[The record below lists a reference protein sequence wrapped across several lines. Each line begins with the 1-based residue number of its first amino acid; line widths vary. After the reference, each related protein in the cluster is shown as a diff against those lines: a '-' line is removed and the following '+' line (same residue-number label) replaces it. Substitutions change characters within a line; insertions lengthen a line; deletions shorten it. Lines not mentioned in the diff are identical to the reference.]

1 MVDRVEVRFGPGLN
15 VLTGETG
22 AGKSLLVGALHLV
35 LGGRTGAEILRDGA
49 DEAWVEA
56 LFELPA
62 DDPALER
69 LEAAGVP
76 AREGASDGVAELL
89 VRRVV
94 SRTGRGRV
102 FVNGALCT
110 VAILQGA
117 LRGLVDLTGQHEHV
131 SLLDAGSH
139 LDLLDAFA
147 GCAGPEGLR
156 ARYRST
162 FEALSALVR
171 EERALAEDE
180 GERARRADYL
190 AFQLE
195 ELRGVDPRPG
205 EDEELERERK
215 VLGSAARLSEAARQA
230 EGLCYGEEGSASDRI
245 GLALRALQDALGL
258 DGRLAE
264 PAALLRSAAAEVEEA
279 GRQLARYAGA
289 VEGDPQR
296 LAEVEER
303 VAALRALARKHGG
316 TLAAAI
322 SRRDAMQAELES
334 LSGAGGRREELARE
348 IALRAAEASRL
359 AAELGRERRRA
370 ARDFCRTVAEE
381 LGDLA
386 MARCRVE
393 VAFPAPSAALEVGED
408 RLGPG
413 GAETAE
419 ILIAPNPGEPPRA
432 LSRVAS
438 GGELSRVLLAV
449 KRALSRV
456 DPVRCYVFDEVDAGV
471 GGAVAEAVGRAL
483 ADVARDRQ
491 VICVTHLPQVASF
504 ARWHARVEK
513 RVAGGRTSTA
523 VVPLETDADRQ
534 SEVARMLAGQT
545 VTASALEHASALMAA
560 ARKVD
565 GPRPAPARGH
575 AHRAP
580 ARPRARGQAA
590 RA

>member
-1 MVDRVEVRFGPGLN
+1 MLTTLRIGGLAVVDRVEVRFGPGLN

-156 ARYRST
+156 ARYRSA

-264 PAALLRSAAAEVEEA
+264 PAALLRSAA
-279 GRQLARYAGA
+279 
-289 VEGDPQR
+289 
-296 LAEVEER
+296 
-303 VAALRALARKHGG
+303 
-316 TLAAAI
+316 TW
-322 SRRDAMQAELES
+322 
-334 LSGAGGRREELARE
+334 LSAPFTA
-348 IALRAAEASRL
+348 RAA
-359 AAELGRERRRA
+359 
-370 ARDFCRTVAEE
+370 
-381 LGDLA
+381 
-386 MARCRVE
+386 
-393 VAFPAPSAALEVGED
+393 
-408 RLGPG
+408 
-413 GAETAE
+413 
-419 ILIAPNPGEPPRA
+419 PRG
-432 LSRVAS
+432 LSRNT
-438 GGELSRVLLAV
+438 
-449 KRALSRV
+449 RARFS
-456 DPVRCYVFDEVDAGV
+456 
-471 GGAVAEAVGRAL
+471 AVGTR
-483 ADVARDRQ
+483 
-491 VICVTHLPQVASF
+491 S
-504 ARWHARVEK
+504 
-513 RVAGGRTSTA
+513 
-523 VVPLETDADRQ
+523 
-534 SEVARMLAGQT
+534 RMT
-545 VTASALEHASALMAA
+545 VLC
-560 ARKVD
+560 
-565 GPRPAPARGH
+565 P
-575 AHRAP
+575 
-580 ARPRARGQAA
+580 
-590 RA
+590 